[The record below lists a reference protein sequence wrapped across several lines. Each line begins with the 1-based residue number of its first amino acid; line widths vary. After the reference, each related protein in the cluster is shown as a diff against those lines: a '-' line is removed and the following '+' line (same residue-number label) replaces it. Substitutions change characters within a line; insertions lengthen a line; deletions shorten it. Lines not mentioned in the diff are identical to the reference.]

1 MAKGEDV
8 PGEEESRAV
17 QLDLG
22 GKFRIFDIDN
32 PDLPKWIDKA
42 RVTSGGY
49 PYDERLPK
57 KAYYRALEALQIELV
72 KVQSWQ
78 QATGARVL
86 SLFEGRD
93 AAGKGGSIKTTRE
106 FLNPRNARIVALPK
120 PTDRERTEWYF
131 QRYVKELPAGGEM
144 VLFDRS
150 WYNRAGV
157 EPVMGFCTPD
167 QHKQFLR
174 EVPGFEA
181 ALARDG
187 IHLFKF
193 WLAIGRETQMER
205 FHSRRHDPRR
215 TWKLSGMDIAAL
227 TRWDDYSK
235 ARDLML
241 RTTHTAVAPWTVVRM
256 NDKRRGRLNLIRTL
270 LKRLPYHGKNEDAI
284 GEIDPLI
291 AMDGGTFDAP
301 SFQL

>member
-1 MAKGEDV
+1 MSAKT
-8 PGEEESRAV
+8 PPSRAV
-17 QLDLG
+17 TLAVD
-22 GKFRIFDIDN
+22 GKDRRFDIDD
-32 PDLPKWIDKA
+32 PDLPKWVEKA
-42 RVTSGGY
+42 KLTSGGY

-57 KAYYRALEALQIELV
+57 KAYEHALKALQIELV

-78 QATGARVL
+78 QKTGARIL

-93 AAGKGGSIKTTRE
+93 AAGKGGSIKTVRE
-106 FLNPRNARIVALPK
+106 YLNPRNARIVALPK
-120 PTDRERTEWYF
+120 PSDRQQTEWYF
-131 QRYVKELPAGGEM
+131 QRYVTHLPAGGEM

-157 EPVMGFCTPD
+157 EPVMGFCSREEH
-167 QHKQFLR
+167 QRFLR

-181 ALARDG
+181 ALVRDG

-193 WLAIGRETQMER
+193 WLAIGRQTQMSR

-215 TWKLSGMDIAAL
+215 GWKLSNMDIEAL
-227 TRWDDYSK
+227 TRWDEYTK
-235 ARDLML
+235 ARELML
-241 RTTHTAVAPWTVVRM
+241 RTTHTEVAPWTVVRM

-270 LKRLPYHGKNEDAI
+270 LKGLPYDGRDEDAI

-291 AMDGGTFDAP
+291 AADGATWKGE
-301 SFQL
+301 